1 MDSSELQA
9 LAKEREARRGQPMCA
24 PPGATGV
31 PLPIPETWRAKPKPS
46 PTSDGLHTLIGAHRS
61 IKLARSFGFASAAV
75 GMLLLL
81 FGAGRMTVLLFVLGG
96 IGLARGGAALMHGLM
111 PGMLIE
117 SPRPPT
123 PDEMARAS
131 AVGIFSLEGVKTFGV
146 SLGAEYMLALDSLA
160 WCSTTRCTPASSRLE
175 RSPRSCGAS
184 FAKVSFAAEC
194 WVPQRAEKGQ
204 RCTEHT
210 PCGDMP
216 PLFAVRKL
224 RPPGRT

>member
-1 MDSSELQA
+1 MDASELAA
-9 LAKEREARRGQPMCA
+9 LAKEREARRGKPSSCA

-46 PTSDGLHTLIGAHRS
+46 PTSNGLHTLIGAHRS

-131 AVGIFSLEGVKTFGV
+131 AVGLFSLEGVKTFGV

-160 WCSTTRCTPASSRLE
+160 WCCTYGKKNCLSDAMYSGELSLGKIT
-175 RSPRSCGAS
+175 SLVWG
-184 FAKVSFAAEC
+184 
-194 WVPQRAEKGQ
+194 
-204 RCTEHT
+204 
-210 PCGDMP
+210 
-216 PLFAVRKL
+216 KL
-224 RPPGRT
+224 REGVIRC